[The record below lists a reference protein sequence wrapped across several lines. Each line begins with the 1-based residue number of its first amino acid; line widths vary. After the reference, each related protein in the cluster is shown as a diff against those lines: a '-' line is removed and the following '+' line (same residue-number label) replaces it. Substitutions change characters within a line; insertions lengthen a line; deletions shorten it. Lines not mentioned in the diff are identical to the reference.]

1 MIPAKIMPA
10 AVPVFTDSRPQ
21 PLHLREEFLMT
32 EAVQILIHRILAPC
46 HSVVTHH
53 GADFNGGIARRLW
66 DNQSGLFVLPD
77 LQLQHQR
84 EPRSTEAT
92 MTVRSWHRRPRG
104 LVSRPLDRDAIPLL
118 AQPSLADAAALT
130 P

>member
-21 PLHLREEFLMT
+21 PLYLREEFLMT

-46 HSVVTHH
+46 HSVVTRH

-66 DNQSGLFVLPD
+66 DNQSGL
-77 LQLQHQR
+77 R
-84 EPRSTEAT
+84 AT
-92 MTVRSWHRRPRG
+92 
-104 LVSRPLDRDAIPLL
+104 
-118 AQPSLADAAALT
+118 
-130 P
+130 